1 MASLFLA
8 YYKVIT
14 AIKLQRVYD
23 QDTLPSDICQL
34 SLRTRNRYVRSKK
47 VSLQMILLCRVTFHV
62 IEECRHVGGRSLTIC
77 LNTTPFGPFQQLD
90 FSWTW
95 PYPLRT
101 VCALVLFVTVS
112 RTTCSPSAT
121 PSELSHSVMPLFT
134 SSMLDHAGVLQLL
147 PLGQ

>member
-77 LNTTPFGPFQQLD
+77 LNTTP
-90 FSWTW
+90 
-95 PYPLRT
+95 YPLRT

-147 PLGQ
+147 PLRQ